1 MENDE
6 SIEDEPLEGQLRW
19 NEEYEVEVYHNG
31 KWLLIEKY
39 YQLIGKVK

>member
-19 NEEYEVEVYHNG
+19 NEEYEVEVYHKG
-31 KWLLIEKY
+31 EWLLIDNY
-39 YQLIGKVK
+39 YAKLSKG